1 MIEAAAAVAGGGA
14 LAASLYYYIWG
25 RTSSPPQFG
34 VPLETVE
41 KADSGLPKAV
51 DQVLRSLREDGIRE
65 LGIFRQSGSRKMVR
79 ELKEQFDL
87 GGAVSLDNVDAHSR
101 GDLLKYFLRE
111 LPDPVFPYKVFNLC
125 MDVEKRFRTDQDL
138 QRWIASTKCII
149 ADLPASHKTLL
160 RELCYF
166 LNEVAQHA
174 EVNAMGVTNLATC
187 FGPNMLTTK
196 DSATLQELLDLTPL
210 VTRFILKCIE
220 NREQLFEEPQPVV
233 ATDEA
238 AGPAGEAASEEYT
251 SAAEDDIKEYLLVG
265 EEEEEEGQAGTGEG
279 DGAER

>member
-1 MIEAAAAVAGGGA
+1 M
-14 LAASLYYYIWG
+14 
-25 RTSSPPQFG
+25 
-34 VPLETVE
+34 
-41 KADSGLPKAV
+41 
-51 DQVLRSLREDGIRE
+51 
-65 LGIFRQSGSRKMVR
+65 
-79 ELKEQFDL
+79 
-87 GGAVSLDNVDAHSR
+87 
-101 GDLLKYFLRE
+101 
-111 LPDPVFPYKVFNLC
+111 
-125 MDVEKRFRTDQDL
+125 

-149 ADLPASHKTLL
+149 ADLPPSHKTLL

-220 NREQLFEEPQPVV
+220 NREQLFEEPQPV

-238 AGPAGEAASEEYT
+238 AGPAGEAASEEDA

-265 EEEEEEGQAGTGEG
+265 EEEEEGQAGTGEG

>member
-1 MIEAAAAVAGGGA
+1 MTRAHA
-14 LAASLYYYIWG
+14 
-25 RTSSPPQFG
+25 RTHAQ
-34 VPLETVE
+34 
-41 KADSGLPKAV
+41 
-51 DQVLRSLREDGIRE
+51 
-65 LGIFRQSGSRKMVR
+65 
-79 ELKEQFDL
+79 
-87 GGAVSLDNVDAHSR
+87 
-101 GDLLKYFLRE
+101 
-111 LPDPVFPYKVFNLC
+111 
-125 MDVEKRFRTDQDL
+125 
-138 QRWIASTKCII
+138 
-149 ADLPASHKTLL
+149 
-160 RELCYF
+160 
-166 LNEVAQHA
+166 VAQHA

-238 AGPAGEAASEEYT
+238 AGPAGEAASEEDA

-265 EEEEEEGQAGTGEG
+265 EEEEEGQAGTGEG